1 LLVLAAARLRALQL
15 DSSRAAADRAAAR
28 KIQENSQPDDST
40 LVTGPG
46 LYALL
51 TVVAL
56 MGADVSTVIVS
67 VDAHCPTSS
76 TASALSAVSV
86 TLLGE
91 VTNRLSNPLGSVHHG
106 KMARLIAGNRQ
117 NRQVA
122 MASDAGL
129 RGE

>member
-1 LLVLAAARLRALQL
+1 VRPLRQPRTGNTHTTPHKPKPQTGPSSPSRISRRWPASSSFVLAAARLRALQL

-56 MGADVSTVIVS
+56 MGAADRVCLRFS
-67 VDAHCPTSS
+67 V
-76 TASALSAVSV
+76 LS
-86 TLLGE
+86 
-91 VTNRLSNPLGSVHHG
+91 
-106 KMARLIAGNRQ
+106 LIG
-117 NRQVA
+117 
-122 MASDAGL
+122 
-129 RGE
+129 